1 MNHIVLLGDSV
12 FDNSA
17 YTRGDPEVIDQ
28 VRELLPRG
36 WRASLL
42 ALDGATT
49 ERARLQAERIPLD
62 ASHLVLSVGGND
74 ALWKAGIIQA
84 PADSVSDALAQLDDI
99 AREFEDKYRSTV
111 AEFLRLKLPL
121 TLCTIYNGCFPE
133 AKYQRLV
140 SVALMVFNDVILRA
154 GIEHGLSMIDLRL
167 ICSSSKDYAN
177 PIEPS
182 SAGGE
187 KIARAIVN
195 LITQQAPINGYAR
208 VVI

>member
-1 MNHIVLLGDSV
+1 MNHIVLVGDSI
-12 FDNSA
+12 FDNRA
-17 YTRGDPEVIDQ
+17 YTRGGPEVVDQ

-49 ERARLQAERIPLD
+49 DRARLQAGRIPLD

-74 ALWKAGIIQA
+74 ALWKAGVIQA
-84 PADSVSDALAQLDDI
+84 PADSVSDALAQLDDL

-121 TLCTIYNGCFPE
+121 TLCSIYNGCFPDP
-133 AKYQRLV
+133 KYQRLV
-140 SVALMVFNDVILRA
+140 SIALMVFNDVILRV
-154 GIEHGLSMIDLRL
+154 GIEHSLSMIDLRL
-167 ICSSSKDYAN
+167 ICCSPKDYAN

-182 SAGGE
+182 SAGGA
-187 KIARAIVN
+187 KIARTIVN
-195 LITQQAPINGYAR
+195 LITRDPVMNRCAR